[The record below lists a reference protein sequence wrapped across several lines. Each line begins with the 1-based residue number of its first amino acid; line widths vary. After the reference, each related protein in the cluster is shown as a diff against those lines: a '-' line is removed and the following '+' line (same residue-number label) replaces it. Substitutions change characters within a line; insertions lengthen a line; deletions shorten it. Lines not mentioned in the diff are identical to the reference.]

1 MVCKRFEDS
10 WRKLLHFEG
19 VSLGVL
25 GDDVFDGDVGL
36 FCSFGTEFDSPY
48 EIYVVHVWQLLY
60 RIGAVLV

>member
-1 MVCKRFEDS
+1 M
-10 WRKLLHFEG
+10 HFEG

-48 EIYVVHVWQLLY
+48 EIYVVHV
-60 RIGAVLV
+60 